1 MVGPNTQ
8 GIDCV
13 GRGQMVRME
22 LDRQPRRQ
30 MCPLLSGPLLKRPRR
45 FADLPIRPPVCAG
58 GVNPADDDAQRAFG
72 IQRDVGAGAGRSL
85 WQPLTENKHGP
96 AIRAAAPCAD
106 RAPAGRAMRAEN
118 RRPAA
123 RERRC

>member
-1 MVGPNTQ
+1 MVGPDTQ

-30 MCPLLSGPLLKRPRR
+30 MHPLLNGPPLQRPRR

-58 GVNPADDDAQRAFG
+58 GVNPADDYAQRASD

-85 WQPLTENKHGP
+85 WQPLTEKKHGP
-96 AIRAAAPCAD
+96 VILAAAPCAD
-106 RAPAGRAMRAEN
+106 RAPSGRAMRTEN

-123 RERRC
+123 REGRC